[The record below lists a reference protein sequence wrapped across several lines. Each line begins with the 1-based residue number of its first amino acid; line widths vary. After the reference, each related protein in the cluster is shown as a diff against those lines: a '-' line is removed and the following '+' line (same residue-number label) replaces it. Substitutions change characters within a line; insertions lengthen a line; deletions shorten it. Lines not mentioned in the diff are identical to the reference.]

1 MDIHGGRSDPV
12 VLQSQGQRGLVHQAA
27 PGGVDQEGAR
37 PHLLDGVLVDEMVV
51 VFVEGAVQGHAVGLE
66 YQGCPPPCRGL
77 FRGVVTPAVLCHKEA
92 SLGKL
97 WTNESRASTLLDQ

>member
-1 MDIHGGRSDPV
+1 MNIHSGRSDPV

-66 YQGCPPPCRGL
+66 QQVLQGVDSLQSQGL
-77 FRGVVTPAVLCHKEA
+77 LDTVRQVGVVEYHIEPKC
-92 SLGKL
+92 LGSQG
-97 WTNESRASTLLDQ
+97 NG